1 MPVIGQNVASGE
13 SFGAI
18 GWSFVYLLNHE
29 NDPFF
34 ENWTTRKDEI
44 HSFFY
49 FLLKNKL

>member
-34 ENWTTRKDEI
+34 VRLENWTTRKTKYI
-44 HSFFY
+44 HFSISS
-49 FLLKNKL
+49 